1 MRMMRFGL
9 LLYSFEHPLNM
20 SKGNIFS
27 GLRGSLSDSR
37 IPIENF
43 TYNTMDIRD
52 QWLDLLE
59 QIHFLG
65 VSVSKNLDAF

>member
-1 MRMMRFGL
+1 
-9 LLYSFEHPLNM
+9 M
-20 SKGNIFS
+20 SKENIFS
-27 GLRGSLSDSR
+27 GLRRSLSDSR
-37 IPIENF
+37 IPIEKFN
-43 TYNTMDIRD
+43 YNTMDIRD